1 MVIKRIFNINTN
13 LEMIKPLRMYLPP
26 IEKLKEI
33 ENTNPVLLKTF
44 FTADILTGDIESMEY
59 IEELKQK
66 LNDDSTND

>member
-1 MVIKRIFNINTN
+1 
-13 LEMIKPLRMYLPP
+13 MYLPP

-33 ENTNPVLLKTF
+33 ENTNPVLFKTF
-44 FTADILTGDIESMEY
+44 FMADILTGDIESMEY

>member
-1 MVIKRIFNINTN
+1 
-13 LEMIKPLRMYLPP
+13 MIKPLRMYLPP

>member
-13 LEMIKPLRMYLPP
+13 FEMIKPLRMYLPP

>member
-59 IEELKQK
+59 IEDLKQK
-66 LNDDSTND
+66 LNEDSTND